1 MKFSLK
7 TLSLHGLRV
16 QVLLWTILPLTI
28 LLIVFSLTG
37 ISSHHNSMHALAV
50 EEKTKLV
57 VTLARTIAVQLESH
71 AFRSQT
77 DPEQV
82 PVSALGLD
90 QLLDIEHSGTPITVA
105 LLDQDEEVLYSRNP
119 LPTGE
124 SIGSWPG
131 VSEAQS
137 GDSGALF
144 ASEFNDDVIAY
155 APVPG
160 TNWVLIIRE
169 PWHSLTVPLLR
180 FEQVLPFVLFGAV
193 IISFLTLFFGIHSV
207 VRPLQ
212 AVGVQARRIGAG
224 DFSAAAES
232 VGGVQEI
239 ENLRQILDQT
249 AHQLQQH
256 QAALQD
262 YLRAV
267 TQAQEEERSRLSREL
282 HDETVQ
288 TLIALGHKAQRVQR
302 SLERDPTQTAGHV
315 NELRQMIA
323 GAVEEVRRFSKSLRP
338 LYLEELGLIPALEML
353 ARDSGASFQV
363 NGPQQ
368 RLKAEQELVLYRI
381 AQEALHNALRHAQAT
396 NTQVDF
402 QFSKKEVKLRV
413 CDNGVGFETPACF
426 TRLAQTG
433 HFGLMGM
440 HERAQLVNGR
450 LNVISSLGSGTTVV
464 FTVTA

>member
-1 MKFSLK
+1 MKFSLR
-7 TLSLHGLRV
+7 TVSLHGLHI

-28 LLIVFSLTG
+28 LLIIFSLTG

-50 EEKTKLV
+50 QENTRLV
-57 VTLARTIAVQLESH
+57 VALARTIAIQLENH

-77 DPEQV
+77 NPDQI

-90 QLLDIEHSGTPITVA
+90 QLLDVEHSGAPITVA
-105 LLDQDEEVLYSRNP
+105 ILDQDRETLYSRDP

-124 SIGSWPG
+124 SIGNWPG
-131 VSEAQS
+131 VSEAES
-137 GDSGALF
+137 GESGALF
-144 ASEFNDDVIAY
+144 TSEFNDDVIAY
-155 APVPG
+155 APVPT

-169 PWHSLTVPLLR
+169 PLQSLTVPLLR
-180 FEQVLPFVLFGAV
+180 FEQVIPFVLFGAV
-193 IISFLTLFFGIHSV
+193 IVSFLTLFFGLRSV

-212 AVGVQARRIGAG
+212 AISLQARRIGEG
-224 DFSAAAES
+224 DFLAAAGS

-239 ENLRQILDQT
+239 EDLRQILDQT
-249 AHQLQQH
+249 AHQLRQQ
-256 QAALQD
+256 QTSLQD

-267 TQAQEEERSRLSREL
+267 THAQEEERSRLAREL

-315 NELRQMIA
+315 DELRQMIA
-323 GAVEEVRRFSKSLRP
+323 GAVEEVRRFSRALRP

-353 ARDSGASFQV
+353 AHDTGASFHV

-368 RLKAEQELVLYRI
+368 RLKAEQEQVLYRI
-381 AQEALHNALRHAQAT
+381 AQEALHNALRHSQAT
-396 NTQVDF
+396 NTQVYF
-402 QFSKKEVKLRV
+402 QVSKIEVKLRV

-426 TRLAQTG
+426 TRLTQTG

-450 LNVISSLGSGTTVV
+450 LNVISSPGSGTTVV
-464 FTVTA
+464 FTVAA

>member
-7 TLSLHGLRV
+7 TVSLHGLRV

-28 LLIVFSLTG
+28 LLFVFSLTG
-37 ISSHHNSMHALAV
+37 IGSHHNSMHALAV
-50 EEKTKLV
+50 EEKTKLIV
-57 VTLARTIAVQLESH
+57 ALARTIAVQLESH

-77 DPEQV
+77 DSDQV
-82 PVSALGLD
+82 PVSTLGLD
-90 QLLDIEHSGTPITVA
+90 QLLDVEHSGAPITVA
-105 LLDQDEEVLYSRNP
+105 LLDQDREVLYRGDP
-119 LPTGE
+119 LPTGA

-144 ASEFNDDVIAY
+144 ASDFNDDVIAY

-169 PWHSLTVPLLR
+169 SLQSLTVPLLR
-180 FEQVLPFVLFGAV
+180 FEQVLPFILFGAV
-193 IISFLTLFFGIHSV
+193 IVSLLSLFFGIRSI

-212 AVGVQARRIGAG
+212 AVSLQARRIGAG
-224 DFSAAAES
+224 DFGAAAES

-239 ENLRQILDQT
+239 EDLRQILDQT
-249 AHQLQQH
+249 AHKLQQH
-256 QAALQD
+256 HAVMQD
-262 YLRAV
+262 YLRAL
-267 TQAQEEERSRLSREL
+267 TKAQEAERSRLSREL

-302 SLERDPTQTAGHV
+302 SLERDPTQTAGYV
-315 NELRQMIA
+315 DELRQMIA
-323 GAVEEVRRFSKSLRP
+323 GAVAEVRRFSRALRP

-353 ARDSGASFQV
+353 ACDTGASFHV
-363 NGPQQ
+363 NGPQR

-381 AQEALHNALRHAQAT
+381 AQEALHNVLRHSQAT
-396 NTQVDF
+396 NTQVGF
-402 QFSKKEVKLRV
+402 EFSNMEVKLKV
-413 CDNGVGFETPACF
+413 CDNGVGFETPACP
-426 TRLAQTG
+426 TRLTQTG

-450 LNVISSLGSGTTVV
+450 LNVISSPGSGTTVV
-464 FTVTA
+464 FTLAA

>member
-1 MKFSLK
+1 MKFNLK
-7 TLSLHGLRV
+7 TVSLNGLRV

-28 LLIVFSLTG
+28 LLFVFSLTG

-57 VTLARTIAVQLESH
+57 VALARTIAVQLESH
-71 AFRSQT
+71 MFRSQA
-77 DPEQV
+77 DPKHV
-82 PVSALGLD
+82 PVSALGFD
-90 QLLDIEHSGTPITVA
+90 QLLDVDHSGVPITIA
-105 LLDQDEEVLYSRNP
+105 LLDQDGEVLYTRNP

-137 GDSGALF
+137 GNSGALF

-155 APVPG
+155 APVLG

-180 FEQVLPFVLFGAV
+180 FEQVLPFILSGAV
-193 IISFLTLFFGIHSV
+193 IISFLTLFFGLHSV

-212 AVGVQARRIGAG
+212 AVSLQARLIGAG
-224 DFSAAAES
+224 DFGAATES

-239 ENLRQILDQT
+239 EDLRQTLDQT

-302 SLERDPTQTAGHV
+302 SLERDPTQTAGHI

-323 GAVEEVRRFSKSLRP
+323 GAIEEVRRFSRALRP

-353 ARDSGASFQV
+353 ARDNRASFQV
-363 NGPQQ
+363 NGSQQ
-368 RLKAEQELVLYRI
+368 RLKAEQELAVYRI
-381 AQEALHNALRHAQAT
+381 AQEALHNVLRHAQAT

-402 QFSKKEVKLRV
+402 QFSKIEVKLRV

-426 TRLAQTG
+426 TRLTQTG

-450 LNVISSLGSGTTVV
+450 LNVISSPGNGTTVV
-464 FTVTA
+464 FTVVT